1 VKPRLLIA
9 LLALALGPACLVLT
23 VHPAYDDDTLT
34 WEPGLVGNW
43 QNTDD
48 KSFMVIERDEWT
60 SYKIHY
66 VHPIEKGDL
75 TGYLTILGD
84 SRYLDVM
91 PVRGQDRGAFLIPV
105 HAVVSHARREPPG
118 ADAVVVRL
126 VLRSPEVTRPDTRPG
141 GHPGSEAECAGR
153 LEHSSPAG
161 LDPPS
166 AGRRPDVR
174 SAGGIRPKALTVAM
188 GGWLP
193 HTCRIC
199 P

>member
-48 KSFMVIERDEWT
+48 KSFMVIERDEWK

-84 SRYLDVM
+84 SRYLDVI

-105 HAVVSHARREPPG
+105 HAVVR
-118 ADAVVVRL
+118 
-126 VLRSPEVTRPDTRPG
+126 VTLD
-141 GHPGSEAECAGR
+141 ENR
-153 LEHSSPAG
+153 LELTPLSYDWFYDRLKSRARIPGLEVILDQKQNALVGSSTRALRDWIRRQPA
-161 LDPPS
+161 D
-166 AGRRPDVR
+166 GRMFGAPAVFARKP
-174 SAGGIRPKALTVAM
+174 
-188 GGWLP
+188 
-193 HTCRIC
+193 
-199 P
+199 